1 MLDLNITMLIQMV
14 NFFIALYVL
23 NVMLI
28 KPIRAILQER
38 RQKMDG
44 LAGDAE
50 AFEREAALRIEAY
63 QAELSRA
70 RQEGVAMRDAAR
82 NEGVAKQQEIVG
94 EAGRTAQEELAAA
107 EASVRREAEATLQ
120 ELKKQV
126 GSLANKIA
134 TRVMA

>member
-23 NVMLI
+23 NFMLI
-28 KPIRAILQER
+28 KPIRGILEER

-44 LAGDAE
+44 LTGDAE
-50 AFEREAALRIEAY
+50 AFEREAKERIESY

-70 RQEGVAMRDAAR
+70 RQEGTALRDAAR
-82 NEGVAKQQEIVG
+82 NEGMAEQHGIVSK
-94 EAGRTAQEELAAA
+94 AGQTAQEELAAA
-107 EASVRREAEATLQ
+107 KAAIRAEADATTA

-126 GSLANKIA
+126 DAFAQKIA